1 MAGETR
7 SEIYER
13 GLQLAEAGDHS
24 QALDCI
30 QQHLKSMPEDG
41 QAWNDAGAVLYC
53 MGNVDDAIEHFEKA
67 RRYCDASEAG
77 EIYWNLT
84 EAYIDG
90 GYPMLAASLFDDME
104 RFNILTA
111 DAINRIAN
119 IFLKQEYYGNAIE
132 SLLRSLELLPNQEIL
147 HPMIEVIRTKRAKLS
162 VFASDT
168 TEQLTEALDFFDKRF
183 MLEKYIGTDLTET
196 RNRMEWSD
204 IAWFEGCD
212 QTVVD
217 LSGFPKVCET
227 IVRLNN
233 NDILDG
239 KPELVNWENI
249 DTVIVAGNS
258 FAKDALVDKVND
270 IEKRT
275 RVVTIA
281 RGIDTNKFNFTE
293 KNRGKRLAFAGD
305 LSAKSNLMLMLQGMQ
320 KLNYFDND
328 YRLYIAGEF
337 EDASVEQYVKHSIE
351 TMGLSSVVFFD
362 GRQDKLNNWL
372 TDKHYIVS
380 TSICDD
386 ALPMVLKGMACG
398 LKPLVHNFPGAEQA
412 MDAEFVFNISEEFCD
427 LVLSDTYEP
436 GRYRQIAEQNSLNAE
451 MKSINDILVR
461 FEKEIVAGRAIEEQQ
476 VQAVADHIE
485 SSNVSSGVADYT
497 QTLRPAAMPVEPA
510 FANDNAISFEP
521 PAAIPVADVAPPAEV
536 PIEPAATQQSQGIVE
551 EAAAEALRASRALEA
566 LAKQPA
572 TPKQQQ
578 SWNQGTLNNVD
589 IKQMSNTSLDASAE
603 EQRMAQI
610 AAEFAGIA
618 DAAGKTNK
626 HVESTQSP
634 FAN

>member
-476 VQAVADHIE
+476 VQGVADRIE